1 MLRFLLFS
9 LLLIPSFC
17 YSVTPYGGIGYVNYL
32 NSGEGQNTSSFI
44 MGIETGKEK
53 FPWVFTFS
61 FVNDYIR
68 FIGEDNYIG
77 SHFIATVGKQLNH
90 KFKNGLKIYGEF
102 GIVGVT
108 RETIATSSYYN
119 FYESL
124 GFEYKRLRLWFRHI
138 SNASLKGRNVGENVI
153 YLTYVFNK

>member
-1 MLRFLLFS
+1 MVKLL
-9 LLLIPSFC
+9 LVLILLIPSIS
-17 YSVTPYGGIGYVNYL
+17 YAVTPYGGIGYVNYL

-44 MGIETGKEK
+44 AGLETGKEK

-61 FVNDYIR
+61 FVNKYVR
-68 FIGEDNYIG
+68 FVGEDNHIG

-90 KFKNGLKIYGEF
+90 KFNNGYIIFGEF

-124 GFEYKRLRLWFRHI
+124 GFGYKRLRLWIRHI

-153 YLTYVFNK
+153 YLSYVFNK